1 MQRAIEA
8 YRVFITQ
15 QTLDPTRRTVP
26 ITIRPDM
33 DNTYLGNSQRPSGL
47 SDVQRYSMAIH
58 WIGAGANLI
67 TGSDQTTRD
76 QLGYNLTYDPEAM
89 DIAAFTSQYPMQ
101 PRNPSG
107 WGTLGDSASVQLQ
120 AWIAGPSADGV
131 AVVVLA
137 NYGPDEGA
145 GGFGLDWDGVH
156 LVTIPLPDLGIGS
169 GMRHGADA
177 WFVRQ
182 VWGGGGSGGPDHTD
196 IGIVT
201 NSIGCKL
208 GPGESVLYKFTKA
221 MI

>member
-1 MQRAIEA
+1 MQRTIEA

-76 QLGYNLTYDPEAM
+76 QLGYNLTYDSEAM
-89 DIAAFTSQYPMQ
+89 DIAAFTATYPMQ

-107 WGTLGDSASVQLQ
+107 WGTLGGSASMQLQ
-120 AWIAGPSADGV
+120 AWIAGPSSDGV
-131 AVVVLA
+131 AAVVLA

-145 GGFGLDWDGVH
+145 GGFALDWDGVH
-156 LVTIPLPDLGIGS
+156 LVSIPLPDLGIGP
-169 GMRHGADA
+169 GMPHGADA
-177 WFVRQ
+177 WFVRR
-182 VWGGGGSGGPDHTD
+182 VWGGGGSGGSDHTD
-196 IGIVT
+196 DGIVT
-201 NSIGCKL
+201 NSISCEL
-208 GPGESVLYKFTKA
+208 GPGESVLYKLTKA